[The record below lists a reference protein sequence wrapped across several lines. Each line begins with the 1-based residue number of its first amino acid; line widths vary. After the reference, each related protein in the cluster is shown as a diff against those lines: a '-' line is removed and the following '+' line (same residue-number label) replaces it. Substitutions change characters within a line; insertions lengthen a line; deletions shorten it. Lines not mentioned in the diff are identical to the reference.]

1 MRRILCELVVAAWCT
16 AISVPG
22 HSRAACISLFGEI
35 LGAFVQS
42 VMDSNVRRGIT
53 DYYFVLCLID
63 VLGRSKHL
71 HKSKELVA
79 TMLPGLARSFC
90 SRKPIERGTIG
101 IAMKCE
107 DPSGFVVFFDSLTT
121 TECED
126 EEVWR
131 ESRGFKIVEICEN
144 PRLMLGAAGNVK
156 ERDIMAKLLKIKAKE
171 EEFGLEEAAE
181 FLKCQADVAQSVITG
196 YLASFF
202 IYNDSELFMVRDLG
216 AGFQVYKLSSEN
228 PILAIGSGS
237 VPARRILEN
246 PVEGQRGTTLEEV
259 IDLGLDGIAEA
270 CSRDRFCGGEML
282 LVDASKSVLTK
293 KRRFLKAMRRLM
305 KVNFSHQYKRRNEER
320 LKVDLELVF
329 VRECR
334 ANCVGNQ
341 AMDNQTIVREQ
352 LSFTH
357 LTPFT
362 SLDNNMFTL
371 SRAGLSR
378 YHLRKPVPPTLGQ
391 NCWLSKLDMSVW
403 AVNRVWNYEEKEN
416 CARAHSRNEVLK
428 RACILFYAAENLFRR
443 WVYNMQK
450 LTTCGHISCNAT
462 QLQAAIVLGTVS

>member
-1 MRRILCELVVAAWCT
+1 
-16 AISVPG
+16 
-22 HSRAACISLFGEI
+22 
-35 LGAFVQS
+35 
-42 VMDSNVRRGIT
+42 
-53 DYYFVLCLID
+53 
-63 VLGRSKHL
+63 
-71 HKSKELVA
+71 
-79 TMLPGLARSFC
+79 MLPGLARSFC

-282 LVDASKSVLTK
+282 LVDASKSVLAK

-305 KVNFSHQYKRRNEER
+305 KFESDTVHENLDDTQGLVYLDSFIAYSGGSKQRPDSHSSQGPLHGRIFHPLSYEPNFPAIHASSALLEPTQDEDDDAAALRLAREKKAVRRDF
-320 LKVDLELVF
+320 KV
-329 VRECR
+329 
-334 ANCVGNQ
+334 G
-341 AMDNQTIVREQ
+341 MDNQTIVREE

-362 SLDNNMFTL
+362 SLIASKPIRFTIVL

-403 AVNRVWNYEEKEN
+403 VVNRVWNYEEKEN
-416 CARAHSRNEVLK
+416 CA
-428 RACILFYAAENLFRR
+428 
-443 WVYNMQK
+443 
-450 LTTCGHISCNAT
+450 
-462 QLQAAIVLGTVS
+462 